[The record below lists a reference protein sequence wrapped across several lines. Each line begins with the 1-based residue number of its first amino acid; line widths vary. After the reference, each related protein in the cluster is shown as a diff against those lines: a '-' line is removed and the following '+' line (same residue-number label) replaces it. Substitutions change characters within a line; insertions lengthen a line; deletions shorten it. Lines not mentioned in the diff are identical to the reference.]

1 MRAKLGG
8 KGGIRESPLFFLESE
23 RGENRPHGDPPYL
36 GVLPRSIF
44 GCRSRQVYMAFPA
57 SSAGPNGCNQRL
69 ATMSEPRRPI
79 LSRVRWIALLGD
91 SAEYMGSK
99 RNVNHAKAVPVNA
112 AEPPDE
118 KVMSL
123 AEGANVLLVGVWVVI
138 GYESLKG
145 GRIRWM

>member
-1 MRAKLGG
+1 MWLWHCRRRDDSRADCTAGNNSAISIVMMPIVTKTSTSVTP
-8 KGGIRESPLFFLESE
+8 R
-23 RGENRPHGDPPYL
+23 
-36 GVLPRSIF
+36 RSIIATTLL
-44 GCRSRQVYMAFPA
+44 R
-57 SSAGPNGCNQRL
+57 NDCNQRI
-69 ATMSEPRRPI
+69 ATFDEPHRRIP
-79 LSRVRWIALLGD
+79 SRVRCIALLGA
-91 SAEYMGSK
+91 SVEYMGSK
-99 RNVNHAKAVPVNA
+99 RNVNHAKTVPVNA

>member
-1 MRAKLGG
+1 MGRNAS
-8 KGGIRESPLFFLESE
+8 RVDAMHA
-23 RGENRPHGDPPYL
+23 R
-36 GVLPRSIF
+36 RSITITSTVRH
-44 GCRSRQVYMAFPA
+44 GGLSTSTKGTCGRVGQND
-57 SSAGPNGCNQRL
+57 GDQRL
-69 ATMSEPRRPI
+69 AALEFPYGPI
-79 LSRVRWIALLGD
+79 LSRVRCIALLGA

-123 AEGANVLLVGVWVVI
+123 AEGANVLLAGVWVVI
-138 GYESLKG
+138 GHESLKG

>member
-1 MRAKLGG
+1 MHAP
-8 KGGIRESPLFFLESE
+8 I
-23 RGENRPHGDPPYL
+23 N
-36 GVLPRSIF
+36 
-44 GCRSRQVYMAFPA
+44 A
-57 SSAGPNGCNQRL
+57 SSLWAGMATAMAGFMMPNDCNQRI
-69 ATMSEPRRPI
+69 ATFDEPHRRIP
-79 LSRVRWIALLGD
+79 SRVRCIALLGA
-91 SAEYMGSK
+91 SVEYMGSK
-99 RNVNHAKAVPVNA
+99 RNVNHAKTVPVNA